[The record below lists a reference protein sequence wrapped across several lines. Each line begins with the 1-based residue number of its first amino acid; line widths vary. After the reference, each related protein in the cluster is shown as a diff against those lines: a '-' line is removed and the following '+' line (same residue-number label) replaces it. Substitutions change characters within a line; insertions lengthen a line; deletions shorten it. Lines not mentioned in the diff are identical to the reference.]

1 MMFLKPRLSGST
13 FTVSSCK
20 LDSRSG
26 DFPSLDGIFDQH
38 LSEPEASFKF
48 HYEEFLIILKN
59 RR

>member
-1 MMFLKPRLSGST
+1 MFLKPRLSGST
-13 FTVSSCK
+13 FTLSRCK
-20 LDSRSG
+20 RDSGSG
-26 DFPSLDGIFDQH
+26 DFTLLDGIFDQH